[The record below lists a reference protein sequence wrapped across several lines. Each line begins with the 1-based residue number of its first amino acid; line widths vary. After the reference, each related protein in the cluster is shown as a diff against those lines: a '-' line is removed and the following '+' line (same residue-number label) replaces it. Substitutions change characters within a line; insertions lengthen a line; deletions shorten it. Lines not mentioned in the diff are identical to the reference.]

1 MVFHAVP
8 PPGTSAFNAYRR
20 STGASVA
27 GAQAAYAAQQVIPP
41 AGTSAHKAY
50 QYSLR
55 NGQVAGTNLFPGL
68 RSGSS
73 FSGSSTSG
81 SFIPG
86 SSSSGEIPVAPSSQP
101 ETFDYLDAP
110 WASAYKMSR
119 ETAYSEALNN
129 TAYQRSVADMQKAG
143 LNPAVIFGAGN
154 GYTAG
159 VPAYVSSPSS
169 GSRSGSGSGYRRSGT
184 SDKLFSSSA
193 YSVMSALGGIVG
205 ALATKSA
212 GGYWIGTSL
221 TQGAMSALSLLS
233 NGLKKR

>member
-1 MVFHAVP
+1 MFVNPLRYISA
-8 PPGTSAFNAYRR
+8 PPGTSAYQTIRNKG
-20 STGASVA
+20 TL
-27 GAQAAYAAQQVIPP
+27 AQA
-41 AGTSAHKAY
+41 
-50 QYSLR
+50 
-55 NGQVAGTNLFPGL
+55 VANYTLNAGL
-68 RSGSS
+68 RSGIIGAAKSVHAPVKSVPRS
-73 FSGSSTSG
+73 FSPAASSPTAA
-81 SFIPG
+81 
-86 SSSSGEIPVAPSSQP
+86 SSLPIADSPAVSSSQP

-110 WASAYKMSR
+110 WASAYQMSR

-129 TAYQRSVADMQKAG
+129 TAYQRAVKDMQKAG

-159 VPAYVSSPSS
+159 VPAYVSSGTSAPVLPASSRSASS
-169 GSRSGSGSGYRRSGT
+169 GSGRSKSSG
-184 SDKLFSSSA
+184 KLFSSSA

-233 NGLKKR
+233 NGVKKR